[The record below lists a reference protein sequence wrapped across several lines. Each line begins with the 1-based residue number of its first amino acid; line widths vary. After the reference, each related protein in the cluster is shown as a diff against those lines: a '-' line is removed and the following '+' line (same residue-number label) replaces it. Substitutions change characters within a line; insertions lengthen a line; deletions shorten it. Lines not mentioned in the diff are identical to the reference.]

1 MRQKFAIVNWRGR
14 KDKQFPPTYQAQQKA
29 IPEDIHTADRWPD
42 LPAWHRGQRKE
53 SQSSVQAG
61 TAGAMPAEACCLIRG
76 PSRKYRGT
84 RLARRRD
91 GMVADAHDHP
101 DVRGHLPRRSRPEPP
116 DALRWAS
123 GWLHRGHAS
132 GDCSPSD
139 ATALRAALFT
149 CCDYCASFASFFDT
163 AHARPGM
170 RRGAPELAAASALG
184 GRNAGSGT
192 GWTKDMVMSRSVPP
206 KPLTGGARPL
216 GRRPYYRQR
225 LPSGTSP
232 S

>member
-1 MRQKFAIVNWRGR
+1 MAGPTGLAPRPEKGVTILGTSGNGGR
-14 KDKQFPPTYQAQQKA
+14 DAGGGVLP
-29 IPEDIHTADRWPD
+29 HTRA
-42 LPAWHRGQRKE
+42 
-53 SQSSVQAG
+53 V
-61 TAGAMPAEACCLIRG
+61 AEI
-76 PSRKYRGT
+76 SGT

-91 GMVADAHDHP
+91 GIVADAHDHP